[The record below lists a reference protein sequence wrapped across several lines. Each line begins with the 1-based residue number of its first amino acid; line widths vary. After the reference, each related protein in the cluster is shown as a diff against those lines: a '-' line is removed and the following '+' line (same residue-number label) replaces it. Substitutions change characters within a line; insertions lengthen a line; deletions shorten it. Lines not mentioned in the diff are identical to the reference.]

1 MCVGFG
7 NLERVTRKCILL
19 KSEKVIF
26 KEGYERG

>member
-1 MCVGFG
+1 MCVSFG
-7 NLERVTRKCILL
+7 NLERVTRKGLVL